1 MQRTISAFVESRCL
15 KVMVTVFKKL
25 GLITSIC
32 STMETF
38 HLSLN
43 ELYQLKLPVISVKT
57 NLAWHCSIDKLL
69 FSGVIKKQD
78 FHKTWL
84 SDWKTLIALDK
95 QWRNWAWLTDFLREE
110 STSILATPWTVIM
123 GTSIYVN

>member
-15 KVMVTVFKKL
+15 KVMVTVFEKL
-25 GLITSIC
+25 CLTTSIC

-57 NLAWHCSIDKLL
+57 NLACLA
-69 FSGVIKKQD
+69 
-78 FHKTWL
+78 
-84 SDWKTLIALDK
+84 ALT
-95 QWRNWAWLTDFLREE
+95 NYYFL
-110 STSILATPWTVIM
+110 
-123 GTSIYVN
+123 G

>member
-15 KVMVTVFKKL
+15 KEMVTVFEKL
-25 GLITSIC
+25 GLVTSIC

-57 NLAWHCSIDKLL
+57 NLAC
-69 FSGVIKKQD
+69 VA
-78 FHKTWL
+78 
-84 SDWKTLIALDK
+84 ALT
-95 QWRNWAWLTDFLREE
+95 NYYFL
-110 STSILATPWTVIM
+110 
-123 GTSIYVN
+123 G